1 MTRPSAKE
9 IKAIADVAGVPV
21 SADVAARI
29 ANSIGPAFEGFAVV
43 AGTLPFDLEPASFLV
58 VQAAQ
63 DTNEVLK

>member
-1 MTRPSAKE
+1 MTKPSPKE
-9 IKAIADVAGVPV
+9 IKAMTDVAGLPV

-29 ANSIGPAFEGFAVV
+29 AGSIGPAFEGFAAV